1 MPFTDV
7 GFRTTALTSSLSLEH
22 KMSYYVLVR
31 ATDAA
36 NLSSIGSS
44 VAFFVDT
51 TPPYAFE
58 CKEYGS
64 NALDTSNFTALDQA
78 SFDNQWSIQGTV
90 DIQDSSIILKG
101 SMEQNITLTKNQM
114 YIADIYGH
122 LPCIGERPKLKIGSV
137 EADITFDIST
147 EGLCH
152 YDISFISQ
160 ENVTTIFKVSTIENM
175 TLTSA
180 SLRMCDDKRIVP
192 DNDIKNAV
200 SISST
205 NPSGLSI
212 AWSVNDEESG
222 IRNFEVAV
230 GSKPGGSQFMVFSNN
245 GHMNQIAVNNLDLYH
260 KATVYATISAY
271 NRAGNLLRIT
281 SNPLEIDWTPPHLPV
296 PIAVAVPTGSL
307 TSTGAMFR
315 IQVNWAG
322 QIDDPDSGIESCSYG
337 LGNYYYYYYY
347 YYYYHYYY

>member
-7 GFRTTALTSSLSLEH
+7 GFRTTAQTSSLSLKH

-44 VAFFVDT
+44 DAFFVDT

-58 CKEYGS
+58 CKKYGS
-64 NALDTSNFTALDQA
+64 NALDTSNFTALDQG
-78 SFDNQWSIQGTV
+78 SFETKWDIQGTV
-90 DIQDSSIILKG
+90 DIQASSIILRG
-101 SMEQNITLTKNQM
+101 SMEQNVTLTKNQM
-114 YIADIYGH
+114 YIADLYGQ
-122 LPCIGERPKLKIGSV
+122 LPCVGERPKLKIGSV
-137 EADITFDIST
+137 EADVTFDISI

-152 YDISFISQ
+152 YDISFIPQ
-160 ENVTTIFKVSTIENM
+160 ENVTTIFRVSTIENM
-175 TLTSA
+175 TLTST

-212 AWSVNDEESG
+212 AWNVNDEEIG
-222 IRNFEVAV
+222 IKNFEVAI
-230 GSKPGGSQFMVFSNN
+230 GSTPGGSQFMVFSNN
-245 GHMNQIAVNNLDLYH
+245 GQINQIAVNNLDLYH
-260 KATVYATISAY
+260 KATVYATVSAY
-271 NRAGNLLRIT
+271 NRAGNLKRII
-281 SNPLEIDWTPPHLPV
+281 SNPLEIDWTAPHLPT

-315 IQVNWAG
+315 INGNWPG
-322 QIDDPDSGIESCSYG
+322 QIHDPESGIESCSYG
-337 LGNYYYYYYY
+337 LGNY
-347 YYYYHYYY
+347 